1 VNFRRLAIVLII
13 LAAILAITLA
23 LDKPRTPAGQ
33 PPMVSLTPSTRTGF
47 SRAFDAAADS
57 TRLVFLVSPT

>member
-1 VNFRRLAIVLII
+1 LNLRRLAIVLVI
-13 LAAILAITLA
+13 LAAILGLTLA

-33 PPMVSLTPSTRTGF
+33 PAMVSLTPSTRVDFT
-47 SRAFDAAADS
+47 RAFDAATGS